1 MHMSVCIFTKVFT
14 SCTDEEGKQIIALRI
29 LCETL
34 TLKTL
39 NLYDCHLITLK
50 IYNVYTILFHG
61 KFNLLLVYLHTI
73 FGGNKLLSVVV

>member
-1 MHMSVCIFTKVFT
+1 MHMSVCIFMKVFT

-39 NLYDCHLITLK
+39 NLYDCHLIT
-50 IYNVYTILFHG
+50 YNVYTILSHG

-73 FGGNKLLSVVV
+73 FGGNKLLSVVF